1 MGHRSPDTSHAFSIA
16 CRLFAAPKKVNSF
29 AIKHIQPLLPKCRGG
44 VGIPNASTGHPGCGG
59 LGDPI
64 SPLVYP
70 DLRGA
75 TRHSFTQS
83 VVCEGPLPLYFHQL
97 AASLA
102 LPRKS
107 TPLQSSKSR
116 LFLQNTG
123 GGVSRMQLRDTRG
136 GEYLF
141 APHPTGLGVHTP
153 AVPLATSRSPL
164 LPWIP

>member
-1 MGHRSPDTSHAFSIA
+1 MCIRKGCVVFPRYPLLTTH
-16 CRLFAAPKKVNSF
+16 
-29 AIKHIQPLLPKCRGG
+29 QPLFSALYFHTVTNPFSRNPFRFTSIQNPGG
-44 VGIPNASTGHPGCGG
+44 GG
-59 LGDPI
+59 FCAVSRH
-64 SPLVYP
+64 SPLV
-70 DLRGA
+70 

-83 VVCEGPLPLYFHQL
+83 VVCEGPLPLSFHQL